1 MTPSEMARLE
11 EEQALPVFESVQGQQ
26 PVFGLDGT
34 PAVGDLRSQAKGTGA
49 RYNAGKPPV
58 ELLLWAQVAQ
68 RYDGLD
74 SEDPAV
80 CAMYWLGKFQETH
93 DPTYLSE
100 VLTELYKE
108 DHFTSQIDTDTA
120 TVFGYGAKKY
130 AAWNWAKGMPW
141 SVPVGCIGRHLLAIL
156 WGEDNDKES
165 GLPHRGHVGCNVM
178 MLQHYAKHY
187 TEGNDLPPQEL
198 FT

>member
-1 MTPSEMARLE
+1 MGPSEMARLE

-26 PVFGLDGT
+26 PVFGLEGT

-58 ELLLWAQVAQ
+58 ELLLWTQVAE

-74 SEDPAV
+74 SEDPV
-80 CAMYWLGKFQETH
+80 VKAMWHLGAFQQSH
-93 DPTYLSE
+93 DPGHLVS
-100 VLTELYKE
+100 LIHALYEE
-108 DHFTSQIDTDTA
+108 DHYTHHIDTDA
-120 TVFGYGAKKY
+120 ASVFGYGAKKY
-130 AAWNWAKGMPW
+130 AAWNWAKGMQW

-156 WGEDNDKES
+156 WGEENDKES
-165 GLPHRGHVGCNVM
+165 GLPHRGHIGCNVM

-187 TEGNDLPPQEL
+187 TEGNDLPPREL